1 MVRTEKVCSIRKVT
15 SVVQGE
21 KCTVPRGL
29 HLQYNQ
35 KVVQCEER
43 MCSIRRAT
51 SAMGEES
58 AWCEQKVCSIR
69 NVTSAVRVEKVC
81 STLRVTLAVQEEGCA
96 V

>member
-1 MVRTEKVCSIRKVT
+1 MRVEKVCSIRKVT
-15 SVVQGE
+15 SAVQGG
-21 KCTVPRGL
+21 KCAVPGRL

-51 SAMGEES
+51 SAIGEES
-58 AWCEQKVCSIR
+58 VWCEQKVCSIG
-69 NVTSAVRVEKVC
+69 NVTSEVRVEKVC
-81 STLRVTLAVQEEGCA
+81 STWRVTLAVQEEGCA